1 MKSLRKSEF
10 MMMKKKK
17 VKELIRKALKADDL
31 EQINKLLL
39 EYPSMIDE
47 FPSELNLYP
56 DLAIDDAVIAGVGVM
71 EDELAGP
78 VRVEDVVKSVIV
90 DFRKNLNEI
99 ELFSILD
106 KIERQGFIQKRGI
119 GWVLT
124 IKGSEVCDQT
134 LSQLG

>member
-1 MKSLRKSEF
+1 
-10 MMMKKKK
+10 MMKKKK
-17 VKELIRKALKADDL
+17 VKDLIKKAIKADDL

-47 FPSELNLYP
+47 FDELDLYR
-56 DLAIDDAVIAGVGVM
+56 DLTVEDAVIAGVGVM

-90 DFRKNLNEI
+90 DFRKNVNEI

-124 IKGSEVCDQT
+124 IKGSELCDQT
-134 LSQLG
+134 LTQLG

>member
-1 MKSLRKSEF
+1 
-10 MMMKKKK
+10 MMKKKK
-17 VKELIRKALKADDL
+17 VKDLIKKAIKADDL

-47 FPSELNLYP
+47 FDELNLYH
-56 DLAIDDAVIAGVGVM
+56 DLSVEDAVIAGVGVM

-90 DFRKNLNEI
+90 DFRKNVNEI

-134 LSQLG
+134 LTRLG

>member
-1 MKSLRKSEF
+1 
-10 MMMKKKK
+10 MMKKRK
-17 VKELIRKALKADDL
+17 VKDLMKKAMKDDNL
-31 EQINKLLL
+31 EEINKLLL

-47 FPSELNLYP
+47 FQDLNLYP
-56 DLAIDDAVIAGVGVM
+56 DLSVEDAVIAGVGVM
-71 EDELAGP
+71 ADEMAGP

-106 KIERQGFIQKRGI
+106 RIERQGFIQKRGI

-124 IKGSEVCDQT
+124 VKGSEVCDQT
-134 LSQLG
+134 LTQLG

>member
-1 MKSLRKSEF
+1 
-10 MMMKKKK
+10 MMKKKK
-17 VKELIRKALKADDL
+17 VKDLMKKAIKADDL

-39 EYPSMIDE
+39 EYPSMIEE
-47 FPSELNLYP
+47 FEELNLYP
-56 DLAIDDAVIAGVGVM
+56 SLLVEDAVIAGVGVM

-90 DFRKNLNEI
+90 DFRKNVNEI

-124 IKGSEVCDQT
+124 IKGSGVCDQT
-134 LSQLG
+134 LTQLS

>member
-1 MKSLRKSEF
+1 
-10 MMMKKKK
+10 MMKKKK
-17 VKELIRKALKADDL
+17 VKELLKKAIKVDDL

-47 FPSELNLYP
+47 IQELNLYP
-56 DLAIDDAVIAGVGVM
+56 ELELEKAVIAGVGVM

-90 DFRKNLNEI
+90 DFRKSINEI

-106 KIERQGFIQKRGI
+106 RLERQGFIHKQGI

-124 IKGSEVCDQT
+124 VEGSEICDQT
-134 LSQLG
+134 LTELS

>member
-1 MKSLRKSEF
+1 MQKKGKIKDS
-10 MMMKKKK
+10 MKKA
-17 VKELIRKALKADDL
+17 IKANDN

-39 EYPSMIDE
+39 E
-47 FPSELNLYP
+47 FPAIIQDFPELNLYP
-56 DLAIDDAVIAGVGVM
+56 KLEIEKAVIAGVGVM

-106 KIERQGFIQKRGI
+106 KIERQGFIQKKGI
-119 GWVLT
+119 GWILT
-124 IKGSEVCDQT
+124 SKGAELCDQT
-134 LSQLG
+134 LSELA

>member
-1 MKSLRKSEF
+1 MLEKFTGEST
-10 MMMKKKK
+10 MMKKRK
-17 VKELIRKALKADDL
+17 VKDLMKKAIKANEL
-31 EQINKLLL
+31 EEINKLLL

-47 FPSELNLYP
+47 FESLDLFPNL
-56 DLAIDDAVIAGVGVM
+56 DLEKAVIAGVGVM

-90 DFRKNLNEI
+90 DFRKNINEI

-106 KIERQGFIQKRGI
+106 RIERQGFVQKRGI

-124 IKGSEVCDQT
+124 LKGSEVCDQT
-134 LSQLG
+134 LAELS

>member
-1 MKSLRKSEF
+1 
-10 MMMKKKK
+10 MMKKKK
-17 VKELIRKALKADDL
+17 VKDLIKKAIKADDL

-47 FPSELNLYP
+47 FEELNLYR
-56 DLAIDDAVIAGVGVM
+56 DLSVEDAVIAGVGVM

-90 DFRKNLNEI
+90 DFRKNVNEI

-134 LSQLG
+134 LTQLG

>member
-1 MKSLRKSEF
+1 
-10 MMMKKKK
+10 MKKKK
-17 VKELIRKALKADDL
+17 VKELMKKALKVDDL
-31 EQINKLLL
+31 EQVNKLLL
-39 EYPSMIDE
+39 EYPAMIDE
-47 FPSELNLYP
+47 IPELNLYP
-56 DLAIDDAVIAGVGVM
+56 DLTTEDAVIAGVGVM

-134 LSQLG
+134 LSQLT

>member
-1 MKSLRKSEF
+1 MVDIT
-10 MMMKKKK
+10 MMKKKK
-17 VKELIRKALKADDL
+17 VKDLMKKALKADDL

-47 FPSELNLYP
+47 FDDLNLYP
-56 DLAIDDAVIAGVGVM
+56 DLELEKAVIAGVGVM

-90 DFRKNLNEI
+90 DFRKNVNEI

-106 KIERQGFIQKRGI
+106 RLERQGFIHKQGI

-124 IKGSEVCDQT
+124 VEGSEVCDET
-134 LSQLG
+134 LTNIA

>member
-1 MKSLRKSEF
+1 MDEF
-10 MMMKKKK
+10 IMMKKKK
-17 VKELIRKALKADDL
+17 VKDLIKKAIKADDL
-31 EQINKLLL
+31 EQVNKLLL

-47 FPSELNLYP
+47 FDELNLYSGLP
-56 DLAIDDAVIAGVGVM
+56 VEDAVIAGVGVM

-90 DFRKNLNEI
+90 DFRKNVNEI